1 MLREH
6 GKLPPVLPI
15 VIYNG
20 RQPWTAAEDVAE
32 LIAFGGEALARYQP
46 SLRYGVDPAA

>member
-1 MLREH
+1 M
-6 GKLPPVLPI
+6 LPI

-20 RQPWTAAEDVAE
+20 SQPWTAAEDVAE